1 MICTEMF
8 VENILDWLKEN
19 NFMIKEYYN
28 YYKILPFGYIT
39 VHFNKDTVMVC
50 LDANLINKRFSC
62 KREISLYHFSD
73 KVITGEILKCILLDI
88 CFEYN
93 KECLFTKE

>member
-1 MICTEMF
+1 MVYTKTF

-19 NFMIKEYYN
+19 KFTAIEVYTYRKR
-28 YYKILPFGYIT
+28 LPFGYIT
-39 VHFNKDTVMVC
+39 VHFDVDTVLIC
-50 LDANLINKRFSC
+50 LDANLNNKLFSC
-62 KREISLYHFSD
+62 KKKMLLYHFSD
-73 KVITGEILKCILLDI
+73 KTLTDMCLTSTLLEI